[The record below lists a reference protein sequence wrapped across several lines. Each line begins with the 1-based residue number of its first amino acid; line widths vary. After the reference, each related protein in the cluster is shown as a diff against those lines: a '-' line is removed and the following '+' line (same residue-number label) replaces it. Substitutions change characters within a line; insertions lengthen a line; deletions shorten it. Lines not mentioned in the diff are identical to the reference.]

1 MKKNFLGTVM
11 IINFITFLLSLSYE
25 MVFSVLPFFLVN
37 SIGVSMFVIGIIEGG
52 YDLVS
57 NLVKIF
63 SGYWS
68 DFLSRKRIIFWT
80 IFLSIFGKLYFIFGK
95 KWDDFILGVVL
106 EATSDGSLAPV
117 KDTILSAEKKENLGR
132 TFGINR
138 AFENIGSFLGIFIA
152 LIFLIFYLETVDYQ
166 EYFYLSL
173 APLFLSLLL
182 LIFLKIPREKK
193 PARIKIVTW
202 EIFFPRYVFLF
213 FLLSFAN
220 FGYSFYILKIYKQ
233 VENEAVT
240 VGIYLLFSII
250 IGLAALVS
258 GKFFDRL
265 GEKKHLEITVIM
277 FILSHLFM
285 IIFPVIG
292 FIMFAFADA
301 FLDIGI
307 WATLGKK
314 VKFRKGFVFGMYHF
328 TVGFSS
334 LIAGIIAGYLWES
347 INAEAP
353 FIMGV
358 IASSIAFF
366 IIKRYF

>member
-1 MKKNFLGTVM
+1 
-11 IINFITFLLSLSYE
+11 

-68 DFLSRKRIIFWT
+68 DFLSRKRMIIWT
-80 IFLSIFGKLYFIFGK
+80 VALSIFSKIYFTLGK
-95 KWDDFILGVVL
+95 KWDDFIIAVIL
-106 EATSDGSLAPV
+106 EATSDGSFAPV
-117 KDTILSAEKKENLGR
+117 KDTILSSEKKENIGR

-138 AFENIGSFLGIFIA
+138 AFENVGSFLGILIA
-152 LIFLIFYLETVDYQ
+152 LVFLIFFLGKADYQ
-166 EYFYLSL
+166 DYFYLSL
-173 APLFLSLLL
+173 VPLILA
-182 LIFLKIPREKK
+182 LILVFFIRIPKERKTK
-193 PARIKIVTW
+193 RIKIVTW
-202 EIFFPRYVFLF
+202 EIFFPKYIFLF

-233 VENEAVT
+233 VDSEAIT
-240 VGIYLLFSII
+240 VSVYLIFSII
-250 IGLAALVS
+250 IGIAALIS
-258 GKFFDRL
+258 GRFFDRL
-265 GEKKHLEITVIM
+265 GEKKHLEMTVSM
-277 FILSHLFM
+277 FLISHILM
-285 IIFPVIG
+285 IIFPVAG
-292 FIMFAFADA
+292 FILFAFADA

-334 LIAGIIAGYLWES
+334 LIAGVIAGYLWES

-353 FIMGV
+353 FVMGV
-358 IASSIAFF
+358 IASSIAFL